1 MTTLITLL
9 TILGGLGL
17 FLFGMRIM
25 SEGIRRGSGA
35 STRKWFKSIARSTRR
50 GAWVGAMFTAVIQ
63 SSSATTVMVVGLVNA
78 RMLTVRESVGL
89 VLGANI
95 GTTIT
100 AWLVVWSMG
109 SVSFVELALPLI
121 GMALPLFL
129 LEGRKARELSHVII
143 GFGLLFI
150 GLGVMRDEFE
160 ALHTT
165 DVIAGWEWARATG
178 LLSSLLFL
186 AVGAVFAGLIQSS
199 SAAIVFTMTAVISGM
214 LSLENGVAMILGENL
229 GTTLTANL
237 AATVGSRDA
246 KRTARIHFLF
256 NGIGSLVVIGWV
268 PICVGVLR
276 SLFAGTAPDV
286 QPALVLASFHS
297 LFNLSTALVLSLFT
311 DALVRW
317 SEWLVRPLD
326 DASKAAD
333 MPLEPAMLAPLPG
346 ELGLDRIQSELQRLG
361 RKVSVVHGLARQ
373 LIRPLEDVERQ
384 EVVDQI
390 KIWEDKL
397 DASQREIDRALQ
409 RLTETDVDAGISR
422 RIQRCSHAGTDLE
435 RMGDIYASLAAKLDG
450 RSGTDIYFIPAQR
463 SQVLEMFDLLQA
475 AIALMIQSLD
485 VEEVVT
491 LGAVKSAEKGI
502 NAKRDAL
509 RAQHLQAVGR
519 GDYSPESG
527 LLYHEVISALEEI
540 GDLVASVGKQFSVDT
555 P

>member
-50 GAWVGAMFTAVIQ
+50 GAWVGAFFTAVIQ

-109 SVSFVELALPLI
+109 SVSFVALALPLI

-129 LEGRKARELSHVII
+129 LEGRKARELSHVVI

-160 ALHTT
+160 ALHAT
-165 DVIAGWEWARATG
+165 DIIAGWEWARATG

-199 SAAIVFTMTAVISGM
+199 SAAIVFTMTAVLSGM

-229 GTTLTANL
+229 GTTFTANL

-256 NGIGSLVVIGWV
+256 NGIGTLVVIGWV

-276 SLFAGTAPDV
+276 TAFAGAAPEM

-297 LFNLSTALVLSLFT
+297 LFNLFTAIGLSLFT

-326 DASKAAD
+326 AAKAAE

-373 LIRPLEDVERQ
+373 LIRPLEVADMQ
-384 EVVDQI
+384 EVVGQI
-390 KIWEDKL
+390 KSWEDKL

-409 RLTETDVDAGISR
+409 RLTEADVDAGISR
-422 RIQRCSHAGTDLE
+422 RIQRCSHAGQDLE

-463 SQVLEMFDLLQA
+463 AQVLEMFDLLQA

-485 VEEVVT
+485 VEEVVP
-491 LGAVKSAEKGI
+491 LGAVRTAEKGI

-509 RAQHLQAVGR
+509 RAQHLEAVGR

-540 GDLVASVGKQFSVDT
+540 GDLVASVGKQFAVDT